1 LAGDRIMP
9 VAKVFDGTS
18 FKRIKKGMVFR
29 NIEGEGL
36 LSQPVYT
43 DNCDPAMFL
52 TVNERLNTGNYYSSP
67 TYSYSI
73 E

>member
-1 LAGDRIMP
+1 MP
-9 VAKVFDGTS
+9 VAKIFDGTS

-29 NIEGEGL
+29 NIEGTGI
-36 LSQPVYT
+36 LSQPVFSRDYEPS
-43 DNCDPAMFL
+43 DYL
-52 TVNERLNTGNYYSSP
+52 SVNERLDTDNYYSSP